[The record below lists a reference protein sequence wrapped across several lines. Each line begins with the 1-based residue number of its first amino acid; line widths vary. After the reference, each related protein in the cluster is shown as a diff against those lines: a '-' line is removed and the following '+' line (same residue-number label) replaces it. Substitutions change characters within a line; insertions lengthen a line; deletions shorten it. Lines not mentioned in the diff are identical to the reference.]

1 MKKRIITTIFLIC
14 AFGLKAQSLKN
25 SDFKK
30 TEWFADNKNQ
40 NFYTSDTI
48 SLTQL
53 LQLNSENKKLNE
65 TYIKLQQ
72 NNNRDITELNFKSN
86 GILTVENFNVENWDV
101 SKIIGKWKWKFNSKN
116 QILNL
121 YFNNKMRHSFRIDS
135 KKNDSLIW
143 KSEQDNK
150 KSESKVDLLILKL
163 IRIKK

>member
-1 MKKRIITTIFLIC
+1 MKKTIITTIFFIC

-30 TEWFADNKNQ
+30 TEWFADNENQ

-48 SLTQL
+48 SLTQI
-53 LQLNSENKKLNE
+53 LQFNSENEKLNA

-72 NNNRDITELNFKSN
+72 NNNGNITELNFKSS
-86 GILTVENFNVENWDV
+86 GILTVENLNVENWDV
-101 SKIIGKWKWKFNSKN
+101 SKIIGKWKWKFDSKN

-121 YFNNKMRHSFRIDS
+121 YYNRKLRHSFRIDS

-143 KSEQDNK
+143 KSEYDNK
-150 KSESKVDLLILKL
+150 KSESKVDLLILRL
-163 IRIKK
+163 TRIKK

>member
-1 MKKRIITTIFLIC
+1 M
-14 AFGLKAQSLKN
+14 
-25 SDFKK
+25 
-30 TEWFADNKNQ
+30 
-40 NFYTSDTI
+40 
-48 SLTQL
+48 
-53 LQLNSENKKLNE
+53 
-65 TYIKLQQ
+65 
-72 NNNRDITELNFKSN
+72 NFKSN

-121 YFNNKMRHSFRIDS
+121 YYNKKMRHSFRIDS